1 MKLRIRGNSIRLR
14 LTRPEVEL
22 LAATGRIVES
32 TRFPGS
38 GRLTYAIEVASSISE
53 PSAEFDGARICVR
66 VPRAFAETW
75 PTSVETGLLSQQ
87 SLPDGGTLRILIE
100 RDFECLSPRAD
111 ESQEGAYANP
121 AHQGV
126 CTHETTR

>member
-22 LAATGRIVES
+22 LAATGSVVET

-38 GRLTYAIEVASSISE
+38 GRLIYAVEASGSISE
-53 PSAEFDGARICVR
+53 PAAAFEGTRICVR
-66 VPRAFAETW
+66 IPRAFAEAW
-75 PTSVETGLLSQQ
+75 PTSGESGFESQQ

-100 RDFECLSPRAD
+100 KDFECLSPRAD

-121 AHQGV
+121 AHQGA
-126 CTHETTR
+126 CTHEMTR